1 MLFPRFAMTWIV
13 LRSICRTIHPPRHST
28 GFYDSHGHLYHF
40 YPGIPLLTVHFCG
53 SPAFVVTPSA
63 PPHHPLAQ
71 QIGYNWLL
79 IRVSN

>member
-1 MLFPRFAMTWIV
+1 MSSEYQGDCKVGFGDRIGRSSVIELPLERRFKP
-13 LRSICRTIHPPRHST
+13 LD
-28 GFYDSHGHLYHF
+28 DS
-40 YPGIPLLTVHFCG
+40 PVCNRRNTSG